1 MWRFVYTLLFT
12 LALTGVVGPSSAFAA
27 PERPDAGVE
36 AMAAMPDCAEMTA
49 TKPADHPSCPSDESG
64 LECIGRA
71 GCTAMAGL
79 LPPDV
84 DVWLR
89 SPSPPRARRA
99 FNSDDTLMGER
110 LVPIG
115 VPPKAQA

>member
-1 MWRFVYTLLFT
+1 MWRLVYTLLFA
-12 LALTGVVGPSSAFAA
+12 LALTGAVGPSSSFAA

-49 TKPADHPSCPSDESG
+49 TPPADHPSCPSDESG
-64 LECIGRA
+64 PGCMGRV

-79 LPPDV
+79 LPPDFSV
-84 DVWLR
+84 RVR
-89 SPSPPRARRA
+89 SPAPPRARRA

-110 LVPIG
+110 LAPIG
-115 VPPKAQA
+115 HPPKAQA